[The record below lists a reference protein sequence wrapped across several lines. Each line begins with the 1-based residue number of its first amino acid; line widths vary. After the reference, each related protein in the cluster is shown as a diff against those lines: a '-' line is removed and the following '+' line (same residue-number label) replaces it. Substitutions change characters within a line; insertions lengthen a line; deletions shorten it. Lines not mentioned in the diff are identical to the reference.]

1 MKNIFKCNQ
10 NDNEAIPM
18 EIIYNTNFK
27 FPNLHTN
34 CKDIAYISKKL
45 KEYRSD
51 SICKLP
57 FCTTVEAESMGA
69 NINLGDE
76 KNCPRIKS
84 YEYNNLEELKNIKE
98 IDLHNGRIKEVLD
111 SIDILNKQG
120 EIVTLNVCGPFT
132 IMSLLIDP
140 KYFYKGIKK
149 NRDLVNNVMKIIED
163 NIVRYIVEGFK
174 KGAKIISYSDPVG
187 DVDIVG
193 PRVYK
198 DVLAETTI
206 NIIKRIEHELDDIV
220 IHLCGKTSTAL
231 YNLGFCELQEVKYD
245 EKLTYGE
252 SICSLLDYKGV
263 KIIGHNCM
271 KKTPYK
277 INNSLI
283 YNINLA
289 SYDFNKE

>member
-10 NDNEAIPM
+10 NDDEAIPI
-18 EIIYNTNFK
+18 EIIFNTNLE

-84 YEYNNLEELKNIKE
+84 YAYNNLEELKNIKE

-120 EIVTLNVCGPFT
+120 EIVTLNICGPFT
-132 IMSLLIDP
+132 VMSLLIDL

-187 DVDIVG
+187 AIDIVG
-193 PRVYK
+193 PSVYK
-198 DVLAETTI
+198 NVLAETTI

-245 EKLTYGE
+245 ERLTYGE
-252 SICSLLDYKGV
+252 AICSLLDYKGV
-263 KIIGHNCM
+263 KIIGNNCM
-271 KKTPYK
+271 KKTPYN
-277 INNSLI
+277 ISNSLI

-289 SYDFNKE
+289 NYDFDK